1 VGLFDKF
8 RKRVIE
14 VVEEA
19 DTDAL
24 SAEDNTAE
32 ALEAINQL
40 QEHEA
45 AQTISEDKF
54 EKTSQEIAPIK
65 EEEED
70 FWEDEIEEQDD
81 FEQVDN
87 SSKSDNQTDDDDWEE
102 FDDDEVII
110 PQQLTRKER
119 KRQEREKKTQIK
131 AAKAHKKAMKKR
143 GAVEVARPRGSKVDL
158 SMMRT
163 TTGRQLVEVQQAP
176 KGSVKKAEIKTET
189 GTKIEVDLGGG
200 VVEQGGRVIKA
211 GGGLD
216 NLLEELEWVLLE
228 SDISSDAVSA
238 VIDALRNNL
247 IGSRLRKGANL
258 AKVVEAALKR
268 SLRNLLAAGYW
279 DFDASIKSFIES
291 GDTPVVVM
299 LVGVNGTGKTTTA
312 AKIAKRLL
320 DMDLSVIAAA
330 GDTFRAG
337 AIQQLEA
344 HCDNLGIR
352 CISSERG
359 GDTAA
364 IARDAIESAQA
375 KNIDVVL
382 VDTAGRMQ
390 NKTNLMNELNKVR
403 RVANPH
409 LTLFVGD
416 SLAGNDAVDQ
426 ARMFQEIMKFDG
438 AVLTKVDTDAKGGAG
453 LSIAFATGRPI
464 VFAGIGQGYDDLK
477 QFDPDWLLEQMFE

>member
-1 VGLFDKF
+1 MGLFDKF

-19 DTDAL
+19 DTDSL
-24 SAEDNTAE
+24 SAEDNSTE

-40 QEHEA
+40 QEHNATQSQLENE
-45 AQTISEDKF
+45 IIESESLS
-54 EKTSQEIAPIK
+54 TPT
-65 EEEED
+65 EESEED
-70 FWEDEIEEQDD
+70 FWEEEVEEQEENETST
-81 FEQVDN
+81 FSEN
-87 SSKSDNQTDDDDWEE
+87 LSDDDWEE
-102 FDDDEVII
+102 FDDEEVII
-110 PQQLTRKER
+110 PQQLSRKER
-119 KRQEREKKTQIK
+119 KRQQREKKNQLK

-143 GAVEVARPRGSKVDL
+143 GAIEVARPKGSKVDL

-189 GTKIEVDLGGG
+189 GSKIEVDLGGG
-200 VVEQGGRVIKA
+200 VVEQGGRVIKS

-228 SDISSDAVSA
+228 SDISSDAVTA
-238 VIDALRNNL
+238 VIEALRNNL
-247 IGSRLRKGANL
+247 VGSRLRKGADL
-258 AKVVEAALKR
+258 SKVVEAALKR
-268 SLRNLLAAGYW
+268 SLRSLLSAGYW
-279 DFDASIKSFIES
+279 DFDASIKSFIEA
-291 GDTPVVVM
+291 GDSPVVVM

-320 DMDLSVIAAA
+320 DMNLSVIAAA

-344 HCDNLGIR
+344 HCDNLGIK